1 MISVSPKDI
10 QVAKVDVT
18 LAATVVVVS
27 NIVSQQLL
35 KTPAFNEEWKN
46 MALATLIGFAFH
58 ALVTHNLSSMV
69 SKQLNVDNEGMN
81 KSIYD
86 LFKFGTVF
94 LSQKYIY
101 GMLTNT
107 PIVLDNKWMMESGL
121 TIAGYSI
128 FNVVVEK
135 MMPAAGMYQPL
146 VNDLVKVSL
155 GELLT
160 RLVVDKT
167 VTTRHLLSL
176 MSTLAGFAAFHLVTK
191 NLVVPR
197 EQFTKVGGYSVLP
210 KH

>member
-1 MISVSPKDI
+1 
-10 QVAKVDVT
+10 
-18 LAATVVVVS
+18 
-27 NIVSQQLL
+27 
-35 KTPAFNEEWKN
+35 

-58 ALVTHNLSSMV
+58 ALVTHNLSSVV
-69 SKQLNVDNEGMN
+69 SKQLNVNDEGMN
-81 KSIYD
+81 KSVYD

-107 PIVLDNKWMMESGL
+107 PVVLDKKWMMESSL

-135 MMPAAGMYQPL
+135 MMPEAGMYQPL

-155 GELLT
+155 GEILT

-167 VTTRHLLSL
+167 VTTKHLLNL
-176 MSTLAGFAAFHLVTK
+176 ISTLAGFTVFHLVTK

-210 KH
+210 TH

>member
-107 PIVLDNKWMMESGL
+107 PVVLDKKWMMESSL

-128 FNVVVEK
+128 FNVMVEK
-135 MMPAAGMYQPL
+135 MMPEAGMYQPL

-160 RLVVDKT
+160 RLVVDKA

-176 MSTLAGFAAFHLVTK
+176 MSTLAGFTVFHLVTK

-197 EQFTKVGGYSVLP
+197 EKFNKVGGYSVLP
-210 KH
+210 